1 MVSDGRSQLQE
12 ESLAWAS
19 RRVGGAP
26 GTSERSRPH
35 KGPAPEWT
43 QHSRLRGEACSQAS
57 EQQPCLMNTGFAL
70 NKSPLILRAASK
82 EVPPSPATHSTHVF
96 LETSEGSLPAA
107 GTDSS
112 RGRLA
117 EGRTGPH
124 CEHPTGGRG
133 VNRRPECV
141 QGGQAGA
148 QNCPLSP
155 QSPGQVCGQ
164 EETGLYYGRPGTA

>member
-82 EVPPSPATHSTHVF
+82 EVPPSPATHSTHVKHDDLCPF
-96 LETSEGSLPAA
+96 ALIFPHLFSPRGSQSRREGEKKRRKLEPSNELITEKKP
-107 GTDSS
+107 
-112 RGRLA
+112 
-117 EGRTGPH
+117 
-124 CEHPTGGRG
+124 C
-133 VNRRPECV
+133 
-141 QGGQAGA
+141 
-148 QNCPLSP
+148 
-155 QSPGQVCGQ
+155 
-164 EETGLYYGRPGTA
+164 